1 MSARILIVEDE
12 RITAEDLRDILT
24 DLGYSVTASVSS
36 GAEAIARA
44 EETMPDLALM
54 DIRIKG
60 QMDGTETARVL
71 RERFNI
77 PVIYLTAHADSATVA
92 RAKDAEPLGYITKP
106 FQEAELHASIEIALH
121 KHREDL
127 KFREKERLLASTLRA
142 VSEGVISL
150 DQNEIITLFNPAA
163 EAWTGWKGRDTLGKH
178 IDEVLTLVDSAS
190 GEKVHTP
197 LWRVLAEGTLAELP
211 TGVLLVSQAGEK
223 RPIAGSLSPIRD
235 HKGEVA
241 GAVMVFGRSAES
253 AAAGVTTP
261 PAAQSDD
268 DGIGLGSFK
277 MVAASPAMK
286 QALKFARRVA
296 QSEVSTILLEG
307 ESGTGKDVLAQFI
320 HHYGRR
326 SEGPFVALNCAAI
339 PETLLESELFGYEKG
354 AFTDARAPKAGI
366 LEIASGGTVFLDE
379 IGEMPLVIQAK
390 LLRVLEEQNFRRLGG
405 VRDIQVD
412 LRVVAAT
419 NRKLTEAIEQGRFR
433 LDLYYRL
440 NVIQV
445 LLPPLRERGEDII
458 PLAEHFVRLYNTKFK
473 RHVKGLS
480 HSAAAALL
488 AHDWPGNVRE
498 LRNVIERAMVLEEAD
513 YIQASNMQIAAD
525 PAKPPLLA
533 LEQSAS
539 ADDSS
544 SAPLPSSQPAPFEV
558 SLEEAEKNLV
568 KKALERAGGNQTRA
582 AVLLGVTRDTLRYKM
597 KKFNLR

>member
-24 DLGYSVTASVSS
+24 DLGYTVTASVSS

-44 EETMPDLALM
+44 EDTTPDLALM

-60 QMDGTETARVL
+60 DMDGTETARIL

-77 PVIYLTAHADSATVA
+77 PVIYLTAHADSATVS
-92 RAKDAEPLGYITKP
+92 RAKTAEPLGYITKP

-127 KFREKERLLASTLRA
+127 RFREKERLLASTLRA
-142 VSEGVISL
+142 LSDGVISL
-150 DQNEIITLFNPAA
+150 DQNETVTLFNPAA
-163 EAWTGWKGRDTLGKH
+163 EGWTGWQSRDALGKQV
-178 IDEVLTLVDSAS
+178 DEVMNLVDSAT

-197 LWRVLAEGTLAELP
+197 LWRVLTEGTIAELP
-211 TGVLLVSQAGEK
+211 PGVLLVSQQGDK
-223 RPIAGSLSPIRD
+223 RPITGSMSPIRD

-241 GAVMVFGRSAES
+241 GAVIVFGRAGDASAVARPAQS
-253 AAAGVTTP
+253 AA
-261 PAAQSDD
+261 PADD
-268 DGIGLGSFK
+268 DGIGLGTFK

-326 SEGPFVALNCAAI
+326 SDGPFVALNCAAI

-354 AFTDARAPKAGI
+354 AFTDARSPKAGI
-366 LEIASGGTVFLDE
+366 LEVASGGTVFLDE

-419 NRKLTEAIEQGRFR
+419 NRKLTDAIEQGRFR

-445 LLPPLRERGEDII
+445 VLPPLRERAEDVI

-473 RHVKGLS
+473 RHIKGIS

-513 YIQASNMQIAAD
+513 YIQASNLQIASD
-525 PAKPPLLA
+525 LAKPPLLA
-533 LEQSAS
+533 MEQSAS
-539 ADDSS
+539 ADDGGT
-544 SAPLPSSQPAPFEV
+544 PMPSQPQNAPFEV

-568 KKALERAGGNQTRA
+568 KRALERAGGNQTRA